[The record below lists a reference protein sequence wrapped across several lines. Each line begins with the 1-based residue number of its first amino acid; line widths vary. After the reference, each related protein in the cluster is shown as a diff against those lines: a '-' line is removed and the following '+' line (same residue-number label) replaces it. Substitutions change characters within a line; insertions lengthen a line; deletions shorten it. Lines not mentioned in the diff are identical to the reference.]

1 MQTINLVL
9 VDDLCKYFEVEFTF
23 LNALNEHGLIE
34 IIFLDNKKYI
44 SHDYLKDVERAI
56 QFHYELNI
64 NLEGIDV
71 INNLLNQIEDSNEEL
86 RITKNKLNLLD
97 MD

>member
-23 LNALNEHGLIE
+23 LNALKEHGLIE

-71 INNLLNQIEDSNEEL
+71 INNLLNQIEDLNEEL

-97 MD
+97 ID